1 MEALL
6 MNIFS
11 DKIYKLNPECPCC
24 KGIYSNLIAKG
35 DNWKEWVCLNCR
47 RVYVEKN
54 DKIEIR
60 GKA

>member
-1 MEALL
+1 

-11 DKIYKLNPECPCC
+11 SEVYKLNPECPCC
-24 KGIYSNLIAKG
+24 KGVYSNLIAKG

-47 RVYVEKN
+47 QVYVEK
-54 DKIEIR
+54 DKNIEIR